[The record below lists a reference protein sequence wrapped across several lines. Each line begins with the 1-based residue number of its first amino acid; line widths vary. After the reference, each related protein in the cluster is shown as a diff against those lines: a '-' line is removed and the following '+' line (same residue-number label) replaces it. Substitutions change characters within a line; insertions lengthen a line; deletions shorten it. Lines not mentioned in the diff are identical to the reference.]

1 VEQRARVEA
10 LDREVGRIIPY
21 VFVHTE
27 KRPLQGKRQQEFNK
41 AWRSACRKAGY
52 TGTLL
57 HGSEEERSAGNGAGW
72 CA

>member
-27 KRPLQGKRQQEFNK
+27 KRPLQGKR
-41 AWRSACRKAGY
+41 
-52 TGTLL
+52 
-57 HGSEEERSAGNGAGW
+57 
-72 CA
+72 